1 MPKGSEELT
10 NARKDE
16 IINACAS
23 LYKTM
28 GFKDITIRDIGAET
42 SFTRTA
48 IYNYFQTKEEI
59 FLALLQ
65 REHEAWISNL
75 EEITRENETMT
86 IGDFSDA
93 IAGSLEKRG
102 CMLKLMSMNLYDME
116 GNSRMDNL
124 VAFKVVYAQALR
136 SVSGCLEK
144 FFPQMTPGDI
154 QEFLYVFF
162 PFLFGVYPYTTATD
176 KQKEAM
182 ELAHV
187 NYAQYSVY
195 EIVRSF
201 VSRILQTFNKEHH

>member
-16 IINACAS
+16 TINACAS

-75 EEITRENETMT
+75 EEITREHETMT

>member
-75 EEITRENETMT
+75 EEITREHETMT

-124 VAFKVVYAQALR
+124 VAFKEVYARALR

>member
-75 EEITRENETMT
+75 EEITREHETMT

-124 VAFKVVYAQALR
+124 VAFKVVYARALR

>member
-59 FLALLQ
+59 FLTLLQ

-75 EEITRENETMT
+75 EEITREHETMT